1 MKRRR
6 HPHGTPKEWDREDG
20 RDPAD
25 KYADKYG
32 DFEQLLEHLKLVIA
46 ERQAEQRSQEQLHD
60 DLGNYDDGDE
70 TGEAHK
76 TDPELVSALQACIR
90 NTLKD
95 KERLVLEVLY
105 TRSQAIEGACVRRGF
120 SYRGNRMEP
129 GQYLMADE
137 VLGIKPANRRAGFLK
152 IHRSRTGTGTMDD
165 AVTLAKIA
173 KEVGLANPARVLEV
187 HKGALRKLRKHLFR
201 LKD

>member
-1 MKRRR
+1 MNRRR

-25 KYADKYG
+25 EYL
-32 DFEQLLEHLKLVIA
+32 DF
-46 ERQAEQRSQEQLHD
+46 EQLHD
-60 DLGNYDDGDE
+60 DLSNYDDGDE

-90 NTLKD
+90 NALKD

-105 TRSQAIEGACVRRGF
+105 TRPQAIEGACVRRGF
-120 SYRGNRMEP
+120 TYRGNQMEP

-137 VLGIKPANRRAGFLK
+137 VLGIEPANRRALEKAGFLK
-152 IHRSRTGTGTMDD
+152 IYRSRTRTGTLDD

-173 KEVGLANPARVLEV
+173 KKVGLANPARVLEV
-187 HKGALRKLRKHLFR
+187 HKGALRKLRKHLFH